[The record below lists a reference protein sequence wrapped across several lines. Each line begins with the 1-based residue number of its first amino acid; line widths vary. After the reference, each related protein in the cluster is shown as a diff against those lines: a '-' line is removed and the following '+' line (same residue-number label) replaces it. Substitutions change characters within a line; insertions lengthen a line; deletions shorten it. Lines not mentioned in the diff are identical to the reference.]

1 VSKPG
6 LTDHQKNSLAVF
18 VKLLRA
24 TNSVVQNTHRH
35 LANDELTHSQFAVLE
50 ALYHLGPLCQGELSA
65 KILKSN
71 ANITSVV
78 DALEKKMLVG
88 RDRPAGDRRKVIV
101 KLTAGGRSLVEQI
114 FPRHAEAI
122 DRAFSVLSAQE
133 QMELGRL
140 LKKLG
145 RQ

>member
-1 VSKPG
+1 M
-6 LTDHQKNSLAVF
+6 TDHQKNSLAVF

-24 TNSVVQNTHRH
+24 TNTVVQSTHRH
-35 LANDELTHSQFAVLE
+35 LADDELTHSQFAVLE
-50 ALYHLGPLCQGELSA
+50 ALHHLGPLCQGELSS

-78 DALEKKMLVG
+78 DALEKKRLVV
-88 RDRPAGDRRKVIV
+88 RDRPTGDRRKVIV
-101 KLTAGGRSLVEQI
+101 KLTAEGSALVEKI
-114 FPRHAEAI
+114 FPRHTEAI
-122 DRAFSVLSAQE
+122 DRVFSVLSAQE
-133 QMELGRL
+133 KAELGRL

>member
-1 VSKPG
+1 MSRTG
-6 LTDHQKNSLAVF
+6 LTDDQKNSLAVF
-18 VKLLRA
+18 IKLLRA

-35 LANDELTHSQFAVLE
+35 LADDELTHSQFAVLE
-50 ALYHLGPLCQGELSA
+50 ALHHLGPLCQGELSS

-78 DALEKKMLVG
+78 DALEKKQLVV
-88 RDRPAGDRRKVIV
+88 RDRPARDRRKVIV
-101 KLTAGGRSLVEQI
+101 KLTPRGKALVERI

-122 DRAFSVLSAQE
+122 EKEFSVLSAQE
-133 QMELGRL
+133 KTELGRL
-140 LKKLG
+140 LRKIG

>member
-1 VSKPG
+1 MSKTG
-6 LTDHQKNSLAVF
+6 LTDNQKSSLAVF

-35 LANDELTHSQFAVLE
+35 LADDDLTHSQFAVLE
-50 ALYHLGPLCQGELSA
+50 ALYHLGPLCQGELSS

-78 DALEKKMLVG
+78 DALEKKQLVV

-101 KLTAGGRSLVEQI
+101 KHTARGTEMVERI

-122 DRAFSVLSAQE
+122 EKEFSVLSVQE
-133 QMELGRL
+133 KAELGRL
-140 LKKLG
+140 LRKLG
-145 RQ
+145 RK